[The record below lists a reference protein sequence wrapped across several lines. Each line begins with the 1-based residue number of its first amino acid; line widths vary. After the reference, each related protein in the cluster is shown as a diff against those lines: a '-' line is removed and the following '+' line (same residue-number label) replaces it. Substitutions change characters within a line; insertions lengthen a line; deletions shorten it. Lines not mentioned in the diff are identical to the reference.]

1 MPFEAYIGYVA
12 DKDESIDAG
21 EPLVIE
27 VRDLD
32 TYERKIVRAVVARP
46 GAALEDGDELWIL
59 DWVEARQSDAWR
71 IRVIEELDEDDA
83 AAARSD
89 ISADDLRRPAEE
101 SASYAGGRGRGDSMP
116 GMMGAE
122 EARKYFENI
131 VARKGGPRK

>member
-1 MPFEAYIGYVA
+1 MAFEAYIGYVA
-12 DKDESIDAG
+12 EKEASIDAG
-21 EPLVIE
+21 EALVIE

-32 TYERKIVRAVVARP
+32 TYERKVVRAVLARP
-46 GAALEDGDELWIL
+46 GVALEDSDELWIL
-59 DWVEARQSDAWR
+59 DWVEARQSDPWR
-71 IRVIEELDEDDA
+71 IRVLEELDEDEA

-122 EARKYFENI
+122 EARKYFENV
-131 VARKGGPRK
+131 VAKKGNPRK